1 LERVR
6 HPVDVVESRYP
17 QLGRWHDRVSHARKA
32 SDARTQG
39 ALALVARA
47 RQRTRQRE
55 VFAAVRGRFMPPV
68 ELLINDLEHD
78 AAAVAS
84 SCGADDLA
92 QRPRDPALTSD
103 HLADVVLCDE
113 QSQDDE
119 V

>member
-1 LERVR
+1 
-6 HPVDVVESRYP
+6 
-17 QLGRWHDRVSHARKA
+17 
-32 SDARTQG
+32 
-39 ALALVARA
+39 
-47 RQRTRQRE
+47 
-55 VFAAVRGRFMPPV
+55 MPPV

-113 QSQDDE
+113 QAQDDE
-119 V
+119 VIAFLLLDAHRVRLVHEASSKLRQQLSQCSSP